1 MVIYLWKKEGDKSR
15 LQVLFRLQMFT
26 QIKNECE
33 RDEWMTKIT
42 HFASGLPSSTSS
54 FVRPPLPSSPLPIV
68 GTAPARPPLLSVQK
82 ATACTPILSPTH
94 ALSASSFRSRESSP
108 LRPCPPS
115 PPPRS
120 PRRRPRRRR
129 SVPGRP
135 CPSPLHLHRPRRRPP
150 RAAAAHEAIAFAQ
163 PLSAHPRLRSPI
175 APSPNAATRHH
186 PGPVRLWPVDRN

>member
-1 MVIYLWKKEGDKSR
+1 MSWSTRSCQVDICCFHDFIRFMHTSVAQYEG
-15 LQVLFRLQMFT
+15 MFF
-26 QIKNECE
+26 
-33 RDEWMTKIT
+33 
-42 HFASGLPSSTSS
+42 HVPS

-108 LRPCPPS
+108 PRPCPPS

-120 PRRRPRRRR
+120 PRRRPRCRR

-175 APSPNAATRHH
+175 APSPSDATRRH